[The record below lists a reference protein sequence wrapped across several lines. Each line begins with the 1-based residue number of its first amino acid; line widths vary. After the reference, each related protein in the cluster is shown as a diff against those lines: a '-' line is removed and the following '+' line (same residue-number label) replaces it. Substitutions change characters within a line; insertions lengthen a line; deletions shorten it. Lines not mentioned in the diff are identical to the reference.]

1 MSNNLYNLRKD
12 FIILNLQS
20 GKIYLS
26 MAFFLAGSSVIAARF
41 LADSL
46 SPFTTTFMSLFFAV
60 LTAIICSGVKTMQY
74 IKQIR
79 PAQWKILILQA
90 VFGIFLFRVFLT
102 VGLGYTSAVEAGIIT
117 GSSPA
122 ITGLLAWI
130 ILREP
135 IKKKSVLGISLTL
148 VGILLLQGFPFNMA
162 AFDVQHLTGNLF
174 ALGAAACE
182 SMFTT
187 LSRKVYIDSDEEY
200 NLPPLAQAGIV
211 SGIALILCVIP
222 MLIEKPM
229 ESLISLPT
237 SGWLALVWYGSI
249 VTVVAFACMFA
260 GAKRCDGYTIA
271 AFTGL
276 IPLSALVLAV
286 LILGETVQMHQ
297 LAGCAFIISAILLM
311 SRK

>member
-1 MSNNLYNLRKD
+1 MNSR
-12 FIILNLQS
+12 S

-26 MAFFLAGSSVIAARF
+26 VAFFLAGSSVVAARF
-41 LADSL
+41 LIDNL
-46 SPFTTTFMSLFFAV
+46 SPFTITFMSLFFAV
-60 LTAIICSGVKTMQY
+60 STAAICSGRKSVRY
-74 IKQIR
+74 IKHIR
-79 PAQWKILILQA
+79 PAQWKILVLQA
-90 VFGIFLFRVFLT
+90 VFGVFLFRVFLT
-102 VGLGYTSAVEAGIIT
+102 VGLMYTSAVEAGIIT

-135 IKKKSVLGISLTL
+135 IKKRSVLGISLTL
-148 VGILLLQGFPFNMA
+148 IGIMLLQGFPLNMA
-162 AFDVQHLTGNLF
+162 VFNVQHLTGNLL

-182 SMFTT
+182 AMFTT
-187 LSRKVYIDSDEEY
+187 LSRKVYLGSSEEY
-200 NLPPLAQAGIV
+200 GLPPLVRASIV
-211 SGIALILCVIP
+211 SMIALILCVVP

-237 SGWLALVWYGSI
+237 SGWFALIWYGSI
-249 VTVVAFACMFA
+249 VTVAAFAFMFA

-286 LILGETVQMHQ
+286 LILGETVQIHQ
-297 LAGCAFIISAILLM
+297 LTGCAFIIGAILLL
-311 SRK
+311 SGK

>member
-1 MSNNLYNLRKD
+1 
-12 FIILNLQS
+12 
-20 GKIYLS
+20 
-26 MAFFLAGSSVIAARF
+26 MAFSLAGSSVIAARF

-46 SPFTTTFMSLFFAV
+46 SPFTITFMSLFFAV
-60 LTAIICSGVKTMQY
+60 LTAVICSGRKTARY
-74 IKQIR
+74 IKQIK
-79 PAQWKILILQA
+79 PAQWKILFLQA
-90 VFGIFLFRVFLT
+90 VFGIFLFRIFLT

-135 IKKKSVLGISLTL
+135 IKRKSVLGISLTL
-148 VGILLLQGFPFNMA
+148 VGILLLQGFPYNIA
-162 AFDVQHLTGNLF
+162 VLNSQHLTGNLF

-187 LSRKVYIDSDEEY
+187 LSRKVYLNSDEEY
-200 NLPPLAQAGIV
+200 NLPPFTQAGIV
-211 SGIALILCVIP
+211 STIALILCIIP

-229 ESLISLPT
+229 EALISLPA
-237 SGWLALVWYGSI
+237 SGWFALVWYGSI

-286 LILGETVQMHQ
+286 LILGETVHMHQ
-297 LAGCAFIISAILLM
+297 LTGCTFIVSAILLI

>member
-1 MSNNLYNLRKD
+1 MNSR
-12 FIILNLQS
+12 S
-20 GKIYLS
+20 GKTYLS
-26 MAFFLAGSSVIAARF
+26 MAFSLAGSSVIAARF

-46 SPFTTTFMSLFFAV
+46 SPFTITFMSLFFAV
-60 LTAIICSGVKTMQY
+60 LTVVICSGRKSARY
-74 IKQIR
+74 IKQIK
-79 PAQWKILILQA
+79 PAQWKILFLQA

-102 VGLGYTSAVEAGIIT
+102 VSLGYTSAVEAGIIT

-135 IKKKSVLGISLTL
+135 IKRKSVLGISLTL
-148 VGILLLQGFPFNMA
+148 VGILLLQGFPYNIA
-162 AFDVQHLTGNLF
+162 VLNSQHLTGNLF

-187 LSRKVYIDSDEEY
+187 LSRKVYLNSDEEY
-200 NLPPLAQAGIV
+200 ILPPFTQAGIV
-211 SGIALILCVIP
+211 STIALILCIIP

-229 ESLISLPT
+229 EALISLPA

-286 LILGETVQMHQ
+286 LILGETVHVHQ
-297 LAGCAFIISAILLM
+297 LTGCTFIVSAILLI